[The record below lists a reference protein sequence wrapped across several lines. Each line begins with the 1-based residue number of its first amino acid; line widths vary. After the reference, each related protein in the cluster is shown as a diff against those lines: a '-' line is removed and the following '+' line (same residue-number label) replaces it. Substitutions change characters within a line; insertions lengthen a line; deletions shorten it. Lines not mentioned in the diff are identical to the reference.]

1 MRQDAKAK
9 ADVQFRLS
17 YRFPCCCFLFTAP
30 VSKQSKMRG
39 PKSCQD
45 KSVPSRSQGCHLR
58 VADATRA
65 KAVTFGWQMRAGS
78 DEMKMQPRFPDQDR
92 TGEAKRRV
100 GWPIRTCSPT
110 RDSLYV
116 LGDCWVQQ
124 HRTPPRATTLRLAK
138 PVPRKEARAKVREEE
153 TSST

>member
-1 MRQDAKAK
+1 MDRTRKFPLHKRVLERMRQDAKAK

-30 VSKQSKMRG
+30 VSKVKARCEVRKAAKTS
-39 PKSCQD
+39 PCQAGA
-45 KSVPSRSQGCHLR
+45 KAATFGWQMLQEPRLPLSGGRCYKSQGCHLR

-100 GWPIRTCSPT
+100 GWPIRTI
-110 RDSLYV
+110 
-116 LGDCWVQQ
+116 
-124 HRTPPRATTLRLAK
+124 TPK
-138 PVPRKEARAKVREEE
+138 
-153 TSST
+153 